1 MSKFNRAPVSSQ
13 PTSPVVS
20 TRARGET
27 TYHGGPAYERDAK
40 SELFVLA
47 VSNMVAERTFYEN
60 GRERD
65 ERFESLCATV
75 ALDDLDWMARFIPW
89 LRDSAN
95 MRSASEVAAATAAH
109 TLAAKHL
116 PGARGLIDAACQRA
130 DQPGEIL
137 ARWLAV
143 VGKRVPMSVKR
154 GLADAARRL
163 YNQKSALKYDT
174 PSHGVRFADVLE
186 LCHPRPRDAV
196 QNALF
201 AWLLDRRP
209 GKSRK
214 VGGRSVQ
221 APKALKTVAAHHKV
235 RAEAAVDPSIL
246 TQAATLDAAGITWE
260 QALSAAG
267 KDVDK
272 RALWE
277 AKIPSMG
284 YMALLRN
291 LRNFDEAGVSDEVA
305 KTVGDRLADPEQV
318 ARSRQ
323 FPFRFLSAYKA
334 APSLRWAWPLEQALN
349 HSLSNIPYLEGRTL
363 IMVDQSG
370 SMFYNVS
377 DQSAAS
383 WGETAALFGAA
394 LASRCERFKLVQFGS
409 TSEDVPM
416 YEGESV
422 LRVVS
427 RFRPLGGTY
436 LMAALDTHYNGHDR
450 VVILT
455 DEQAGS
461 APRYFRTFAQP
472 VTVDDI
478 VPADKSVYT
487 WNLVGY
493 RYGGLPSGRPGR
505 HTFAGLSDAAF
516 SVVGLLES
524 GRNGTWPF

>member
-1 MSKFNRAPVSSQ
+1 MSKFNHARVSAQ
-13 PTSPVVS
+13 PTSPIRS
-20 TRARGET
+20 TRARGQFT
-27 TYHGGPAYERDAK
+27 FNGDPAFERDAK
-40 SELFVLA
+40 SELFVMA
-47 VSNMVAERTFYEN
+47 VSNMVAERTFYET
-60 GRERD
+60 GTERD
-65 ERFESLCATV
+65 GRFEALCAAV
-75 ALDDLDWMARFIPW
+75 AIDDLDWMARFIPW
-89 LRDSAN
+89 LRDKAN
-95 MRSASEVAAATAAH
+95 MRSASEVAAAVAAKA
-109 TLAAKHL
+109 LADKHL
-116 PGARGLIDAACQRA
+116 PGGRGLIDAACQRA

-137 ARWLAV
+137 ARWLTLI
-143 VGKRVPMSVKR
+143 GKRLPHNVKK

-174 PSHGVRFADVLE
+174 GSKGVRFADVLE
-186 LCHPRPRDAV
+186 LCHPRAIDSV
-196 QNALF
+196 QDALF

-209 GKSRK
+209 GKNRK
-214 VGGRSVQ
+214 VGGRSVE
-221 APKALKTVAAHHKV
+221 APKALKTVTAHQKV
-235 RAEAAVDPSIL
+235 RAQAAVDPAIL
-246 TQAATLDAAGITWE
+246 TDAAALETAGITWE

-272 RALWE
+272 RAVWE

-291 LRNFDEAGVSDEVA
+291 LRNFDEAGVSDAVA
-305 KTVGDRLADPEQV
+305 KTVGDRLADPQEV

-377 DQSAAS
+377 EQSAAT
-383 WGETAALFGAA
+383 WGDTAALFGAA

-427 RFRPLGGTY
+427 RFRQLGGTY
-436 LMAALDTHYNGHDR
+436 LMAALDKHYNNHDR
-450 VVILT
+450 VVIIT
-455 DEQAGS
+455 DEQSGVG
-461 APRYFRTFAQP
+461 PFYYRTYGRP
-472 VTVDDI
+472 VGLDDI

-493 RYGGLPSGRPGR
+493 RYGAMPSGRPGR

-516 SVVGLLES
+516 SVIGLLES
-524 GRNGTWPF
+524 GRNGDWPF